1 MLMLLDD
8 IEKWLKEGT
17 EDAQDLVDLPWN
29 VEREGNALVAQHPK
43 IPFIL
48 NVMEDEN
55 FIRLRVYTGIETA
68 IEELKERLRIIRAL
82 MILNGGVDYLK
93 FALEG
98 INEEVVL
105 QVDLGKKY
113 FNKGM
118 FEDSIASILTGMY
131 MMVKALD
138 MEEEFRDELFARLVG
153 MVKERL
159 NEGASRD
166 DLIKFLTKRVGLNK
180 KDAEQVVDEIMK
192 SMNKDVKG
200 YM

>member
-1 MLMLLDD
+1 MILDD
-8 IEKWLKEGT
+8 IEKWLKEGS

-29 VEREGNALVAQHPK
+29 VERDNNTLVAQHPK

-48 NVMEDEN
+48 NVIEDEN

-68 IEELKERLRIIRAL
+68 VEDIKERLRITRAL

-105 QVDLGKKY
+105 QVDIGKKY
-113 FNKGM
+113 FNKDI

-153 MVKERL
+153 MVKDRL
-159 NEGASRD
+159 SDGASRD
-166 DLIKFLTKRVGLNK
+166 DLIKFLTNRVGLNK

-192 SMNKDVKG
+192 SMKENVKG

>member
-1 MLMLLDD
+1 MLLDD

-29 VEREGNALVAQHPK
+29 VEREDNTLVAQHPK

-48 NVMEDEN
+48 NVIEDEN

-68 IEELKERLRIIRAL
+68 IEELKERLKIIRAL

-113 FNKGM
+113 FNKDI

-138 MEEEFRDELFARLVG
+138 IEEEFRDELFARLVG
-153 MVKERL
+153 LVKERL
-159 NEGASRD
+159 SEGASRD
-166 DLIKFLTKRVGLNK
+166 DLINFLTKRVGLNK